1 MSISASSGSYFP
13 SVAKQNSMTIY
24 VTTLDKTPISD
35 NPHNVD
41 VRKLHGSPST
51 DVVVITLQ
59 PGEALKRHMTPV
71 DVLFYVLE
79 GKGTVV
85 IGDEEAE
92 VEKDSLVESPKSV
105 PHLLMNESDNVF
117 RVLVIK
123 KLTTGDGK
131 DMKTRL
137 L

>member
-1 MSISASSGSYFP
+1 
-13 SVAKQNSMTIY
+13 MTIY
-24 VTTLDKTPISD
+24 VTALDKTPISE

-59 PGEALKRHMTPV
+59 PGEMLKKHMTPV

-79 GKGTVV
+79 GKGLVV
-85 IGDEEAE
+85 VGDEETG
-92 VEKDSLVESPKSV
+92 VEKNSLVESPKNV
-105 PHLLMNESDNVF
+105 PHLLINDSEDVF
-117 RVLVIK
+117 RVMVIK
-123 KLTTGDGK
+123 KLTTSDGK
-131 DMKTRL
+131 DTKMRL

>member
-1 MSISASSGSYFP
+1 
-13 SVAKQNSMTIY
+13 MTIY
-24 VTTLDKTPISD
+24 VTTLDKTPISE

-41 VRKLHGSPST
+41 VRKLHGSEST

-59 PGEALKRHMTPV
+59 PGETLKKHVTPV

-79 GKGTVV
+79 GEGLIV
-85 IGDEEAE
+85 IGDEQEK
-92 VEKDSLVESPKSV
+92 VEKDSLIESPKNV
-105 PHLLMNESDNVF
+105 PHLLINDNDDVF
-117 RVLVIK
+117 RVMVIK

-131 DMKTRL
+131 EAKPRL

>member
-1 MSISASSGSYFP
+1 
-13 SVAKQNSMTIY
+13 MTIY

-105 PHLLMNESDNVF
+105 PHLLMNESDDVF
-117 RVLVIK
+117 RVMVIK

-131 DMKTRL
+131 ETKTRL

>member
-1 MSISASSGSYFP
+1 
-13 SVAKQNSMTIY
+13 MTIY
-24 VTTLDKTPISD
+24 VTTLDKTPISE

-41 VRKLHGSPST
+41 VRKVHGSPST

-59 PGEALKRHMTPV
+59 PGETLKRHMTPV

-79 GKGTVV
+79 GKGLVI
-85 IGDEEAE
+85 IGDEQVN
-92 VEKDSLVESPKSV
+92 VEKDFLVESPKSV
-105 PHLLMNESDNVF
+105 PHLLINDSDDVF
-117 RVLVIK
+117 RVMVIK

>member
-105 PHLLMNESDNVF
+105 PHLLMNESDDVF

>member
-41 VRKLHGSPST
+41 VRKIHGSPST

-105 PHLLMNESDNVF
+105 PHLLMNESDDVF
-117 RVLVIK
+117 RVMVIK

-131 DMKTRL
+131 ETKTRL